1 LLRQSFPRAHLEILG
16 QKRIAALAMRANYA
30 DAIRS
35 IEDGALAG
43 FFLRDGVL
51 SPEFAEYFGNFD
63 LVLSYLFDSDQVFAT
78 NLARA
83 NVRRLITGS
92 PKISDAEHA
101 AQQLARPLEQIGLY
115 LKDPVATLPA
125 PPQIAAHEIAIHPGS
140 GSETKN
146 WPPESFRE
154 LITQLLASDKQNK
167 ILLIGGEADANRMA
181 KLKMILPNERI
192 ESVEN
197 LPLLELAQRLR
208 SCRFFLGHDSGVSHL
223 AAAVGTRCL
232 LLFGPTDPKVW
243 APLGPNV
250 RVLRSPCLTMSGIE
264 VDDVLD
270 SLGEFMN

>member
-1 LLRQSFPRAHLEILG
+1 LEILG
-16 QKRIAALAMRANYA
+16 QKQIVALAMRANYA

-35 IEDGALAG
+35 IDDGALAG
-43 FFLRDGVL
+43 FFARGGVL
-51 SPEFAEYFGNFD
+51 SPEMVKYFGSFD
-63 LVLSYLFDSDQVFAT
+63 LVVIYLFDSDRIFAT

-83 NVRRLITGS
+83 GVRRLITGS

-115 LKDPVATLPA
+115 LNDPVATLPL
-125 PPQIAAHEIAIHPGS
+125 PSRRPIAANEIAIHPGS

-146 WPPESFRE
+146 WPLESFRE
-154 LITQLLASDKQNK
+154 LITQLLASDKKNK

-181 KLKMILPNERI
+181 KLRMILPNARVET
-192 ESVEN
+192 VEN
-197 LPLLELAQRLR
+197 LPLLELVERLR

-250 RVLRSPCLTMSGIE
+250 RVLRSPSLTMSGIE
-264 VDDVLD
+264 VGDVLD
-270 SLGEFMN
+270 SLGGFMN